1 MGSRVSP
8 PGEVTHFL
16 PESKDA
22 DFFSRRRGGP
32 QPVRA
37 VAGGER
43 DSKMIRHIEKAEVGR
58 YGKTLPI
65 R

>member
-8 PGEVTHFL
+8 PGDVTHFL
-16 PESKDA
+16 LDSKDA
-22 DFFSRRRGGP
+22 DFSSRGRGGP

-43 DSKMIRHIEKAEVGR
+43 DSKMIGHVEKAEVDR
-58 YGKTLPI
+58 YGKPLPI